1 MASWE
6 GCASRTSAEHLSQY
20 TVRREIDAGK
30 LLAQKKTKCFMER
43 VLVYREKKP
52 GKKTEKRIICGSLML
67 TMFPHGTMQNVG

>member
-20 TVRREIDAGK
+20 TVK
-30 LLAQKKTKCFMER
+30 LLAQKKTKCFRER

-52 GKKTEKRIICGSLML
+52 GKKTEQTRICGSLML
-67 TMFPHGTMQNVG
+67 TIFPHGTMQTVG